1 MTPYPLT
8 LDALR
13 GWCARGNVRAFVNVE
28 LGQLAIPR
36 PEDEQHL
43 LRVIFRPERNMATF
57 ALPYRFAVPK
67 ERAAEFD
74 LAITLANSASYMGA
88 YVHNHQLSEAYFRV
102 TVPTGGVAYTDDA
115 VTWLVRLVIG
125 SHDALE
131 KAFRAVALEG
141 APGTVV
147 LPPAGGAPTA

>member
-1 MTPYPLT
+1 MNPYLLT
-8 LDALR
+8 LDSLR
-13 GWCARGNVRAFVNVE
+13 AWCERGNVRAFVNVE

-36 PEDEQHL
+36 PEDQNHL

-67 ERAAEFD
+67 DRAAEFD
-74 LAITLANSASYMGA
+74 LAVALANSASFMGA

-102 TVPTGGVAYTDDA
+102 TVPTGGVGYTDDA
-115 VTWLVRLVIG
+115 ITWLLRLVIG

-131 KAFRAVALEG
+131 KPLRAVALEG
-141 APGTVV
+141 APGTAV
-147 LPPAGGAPTA
+147 LPPGGAPPAA

>member
-1 MTPYPLT
+1 VNPYLLT
-8 LDALR
+8 LDSLR
-13 GWCARGNVRAFVNVE
+13 GWCERGSVRAFVNVE

-36 PEDEQHL
+36 PEDDKHL

-57 ALPYRFAVPK
+57 ALAYRFAVPR

-74 LAITLANSASYMGA
+74 LAISLANSASFMGA

-102 TVPTGGVAYTDDA
+102 TVPTGGVGYTDETI
-115 VTWLVRLVIG
+115 TWLLRLVIG

-131 KAFRAVALEG
+131 RQLKAVALEG

-147 LPPAGGAPTA
+147 LPPGNAGATA